1 MSASTIRTYF
11 NDQITAID
19 PNLLAWDD
27 DLFGNNDQSKPRA
40 DKYYNLII
48 GTCTGTRDGNSDWEE
63 YDVLLDIF
71 SLENRDILT
80 VFDALYDKA
89 IDIKNQL
96 ICRVNYNNILNDI
109 EFLNA
114 EPLEDPT
121 NDNSVKVRLNFTV
134 RFNYKIN

>member
-1 MSASTIRTYF
+1 MISTIRSYF
-11 NDQITAID
+11 DTQIKVVD
-19 PNLLAWDD
+19 PNINAWDE

-40 DKYYNLII
+40 DKYYNLIV
-48 GTCTGTRDGNSDWEE
+48 GTCTGSRDGNSDWED
-63 YDVLLDIF
+63 YNIFLDIF

-80 VFDALYDKA
+80 AFDAVYDKA

-96 ICRVNYNNILNDI
+96 ICRANYNNILNDT

-121 NDNSVKVRLNFTV
+121 NDNSVKVRLNFIV
-134 RFNYKIN
+134 RFNYHIN

>member
-1 MSASTIRTYF
+1 MISTIRSYF
-11 NDQITAID
+11 DTQIKVVD
-19 PNLLAWDD
+19 PNINAWDE

-40 DKYYNLII
+40 DKYYNLIV
-48 GTCTGTRDGNSDWEE
+48 GTCTGSRDGNSDWED
-63 YDVLLDIF
+63 YNIFLDIF

-80 VFDALYDKA
+80 AFDAVYDKA

-96 ICRVNYNNILNDI
+96 ICRANYNNILNDI

-121 NDNSVKVRLNFTV
+121 NDNSVKVRLNFIV
-134 RFNYKIN
+134 RFNYHIN